1 MSQRPLVAITMG
13 DAAGIGAEVTAKALQ
28 DEWVYEKCRPF
39 VVGSTAAMNTALDLV
54 GSSGNARVIHDAADA
69 SGNVGSID
77 VLDLENLDFGEIEY
91 GKVSPVAGQSSV
103 EWILRA
109 GELAAAGHVAAIAT
123 APINKEACKLAGHED
138 IGHMEIF
145 QAQTGA
151 PNVATMLIARTLRV
165 VHLTTHR
172 SLRVAC
178 DYVTRDNVLSKIVL
192 TDETFR
198 TWGFER
204 PRIGVAALN
213 PHASDGGLLGDEE
226 AEAIA
231 PAVAEARDMGIE
243 AVGPIPADSVFPQA
257 IGGRYDAVIAM
268 YHDQGHIAIKVHDW
282 AKSVSVNLGLPF
294 IRTSVDHG
302 TAFDIA
308 GQGVAD
314 AESMLE
320 SIRVAVS
327 LVSDSRLPE
336 VVGWKI
342 AFVGGGV
349 MAEAIIGGIIEAKIA
364 DPSDISIGEP
374 VEARRVQLKPQLWA
388 ERYRGQRR
396 GD

>member
-39 VVGSTAAMNTALDLV
+39 VVGSTAAMNAALDLV
-54 GSSGNARVIHDAADA
+54 GVPGTARVIHDADGA
-69 SGNVGSID
+69 SGDTGSVD
-77 VLDLENLDFGEIEY
+77 VLDLENLDFGQIEY
-91 GKVSPVAGQSSV
+91 GKVSPVAGKASV

-109 GELAAAGHVAAIAT
+109 GEFAASGKVAAIAT
-123 APINKEACKLAGHED
+123 APINKEACKLAGYED

-151 PNVATMLIARTLRV
+151 PNVATMLIARSLRV

-172 SLRVAC
+172 SLRIAC
-178 DYVTRDNVLSKIVL
+178 DYVTKENVLSKIVL
-192 TDETFR
+192 TDESFKE
-198 TWGFER
+198 WGFDQ

-231 PAVAEARDMGIE
+231 PAVADARDLGIE

-257 IGGRYDAVIAM
+257 IEGRYDAVIAM

-308 GQGVAD
+308 GQGIAD

-327 LVSDSRLPE
+327 LASDSRLPE
-336 VVGWKI
+336 V
-342 AFVGGGV
+342 
-349 MAEAIIGGIIEAKIA
+349 
-364 DPSDISIGEP
+364 GE
-374 VEARRVQLKPQLWA
+374 
-388 ERYRGQRR
+388 
-396 GD
+396 